1 VTAEEV
7 PDIAQVVAEH
17 GGMIRRIV
25 ATVEA
30 NSAIA
35 QELEQEIL
43 VALWRALPTWRGASS
58 LRTFVARVAEYR
70 AITHVTREARRPRG
84 VEIDEALASDAPDP
98 SMDAEARDVR
108 AKLTAALRALPTG
121 LRAVAAL
128 TLEGLSPAEIADALG
143 ITANAC
149 SLRLHRAKALLAEMM
164 GEGGTR

>member
-98 SMDAEARDVR
+98 SMDAEGRDVR

>member
-1 VTAEEV
+1 MTARDT

-70 AITHVTREARRPRG
+70 AITHVTRETRRPRG
-84 VEIDEALASDAPDP
+84 VAIDEELASDAPDP
-98 SMDAEARDVR
+98 SAQAEAVDAH
-108 AKLTAALRALPTG
+108 AKLTAAVRALPSG

-128 TLEGLSPAEIADALG
+128 TLEGMSPAEIAETLG
-143 ITANAC
+143 ISANAC
-149 SLRLHRAKALLAEMM
+149 SLRLHRAKALLAETM
-164 GEGGTR
+164 GEGGNR

>member
-1 VTAEEV
+1 M

-30 NSAIA
+30 NPAIA

-98 SMDAEARDVR
+98 SVDAEAQDAR
-108 AKLTAALRALPTG
+108 AKLTAALRTLPAG

-149 SLRLHRAKALLAEMM
+149 SLRLHRAKALLTEMM

>member
-1 VTAEEV
+1 VAATEA

-30 NSAIA
+30 NPAIA

-70 AITHVTREARRPRG
+70 AVTHVTREARRPRS
-84 VEIDEALASDAPDP
+84 VEIDDALASDAPEP
-98 SMDAEARDVR
+98 SAEVETQDAR
-108 AKLTAALRALPTG
+108 AKLAAALRALPDG

-128 TLEGLSPAEIADALG
+128 TLEGLTPAEIAEALG

-149 SLRLHRAKALLAEMM
+149 SIRLHRAKAILAGAM
-164 GEGGTR
+164 GEGGAG